1 MEYYIVYKTIN
12 LVNGKYYIGK
22 HKVKTKEFD
31 FYFGSSDVINNA
43 IAKYGIENF
52 RREVL
57 FETDNEEECYR
68 MEEQILGNL
77 WKTDE
82 NCYNKQ
88 AGGKGFPSG
97 DKHYAV
103 HGFTEQ
109 HKKNLSGSR
118 KKRKP
123 HSEETKRKMSKSRT
137 GLKRTTETRA
147 KMSEA
152 QAGKNNPMFGKKHS
166 TAKRKEIGDKLRGKY
181 TGERC
186 SAFKGYYIT
195 PWGKFASVRE
205 AADCINVI
213 GKSTIRTW
221 CINSHKKITKNMIG
235 ISKYLTSDMLGKTFN
250 DIGFNFEQKYDH
262 MGH

>member
-1 MEYYIVYKTIN
+1 MKKYIVYKTIN

-31 FYFGSSDVINNA
+31 FYFGSSSVIDNA
-43 IAKYGIENF
+43 IAKYGVENF
-52 RREVL
+52 LREVL

-68 MEEQILGNL
+68 KEEQLLGNL
-77 WKTDE
+77 WKTDK

-97 DKHYAV
+97 DNHYAA

-109 HKKNLSGSR
+109 HKKKLSESR

-123 HSEETKRKMSKSRT
+123 HSEETKRKMSISRT
-137 GLKRTTETRA
+137 GLKRTIETRA

-181 TGERC
+181 TGEKS
-186 SAFKGYYIT
+186 SAFKGYYVT
-195 PWGKFASVRE
+195 PFGKFPSVKEASE
-205 AADCINVI
+205 KINI
-213 GKSTIRTW
+213 ISSSTIRRW
-221 CINSHKKITKNMIG
+221 CLNEDKKITKSMIG
-235 ISKYLTSDMLGKTFN
+235 ISKYLTNDMIGKTFK
-250 DIGFNFEQKYDH
+250 DIGFYFEVTK
-262 MGH
+262 